1 MSRIMNGSGI
11 VRLNLVGTLVFIASA
26 VVATVVF
33 DGVAKTQGVVVS
45 LALFGSGVVFFLW
58 GYWRAI
64 QRSRHDSM
72 SVTEL
77 YFLVGPH
84 VDRRVSR
91 VMNSLLGVQVI
102 VAVAT
107 ALARSSTPASD
118 GSQTPGST
126 LAFGVLVPVFGLS
139 LNGLWA
145 SVHGRF
151 PPRAPSRPTS

>member
-1 MSRIMNGSGI
+1 MNGSGI
-11 VRLNLVGTLVFIASA
+11 IRLNVIGTVLFIVSAGIASII
-26 VVATVVF
+26 F
-33 DGVAKTQGVVVS
+33 DGIAKTQGVVVS

-58 GYWRAI
+58 GYWRAV

-91 VMNSLLGVQVI
+91 AMNSLLAIQVV
-102 VAVAT
+102 VAVAA
-107 ALARSSTPASD
+107 ALVRSSTPGAD
-118 GSQTPGST
+118 GTTTPGST

-145 SVHGRF
+145 SAHGHF
-151 PPRAPSRPTS
+151 PARARTQSTS

>member
-1 MSRIMNGSGI
+1 MNGVGI
-11 VRLNLVGTLVFIASA
+11 IRLNAIGTVLFIGSAAIASI
-26 VVATVVF
+26 VF
-33 DGVAKTQGVVVS
+33 DGIAKTQGVVVS

-58 GYWRAI
+58 GYWRAV

-91 VMNSLLGVQVI
+91 VMNSLLVIQVV
-102 VAVAT
+102 VAVAA
-107 ALARSSTPASD
+107 ALVRSSTPAAD
-118 GSQTPGST
+118 GTSTPGST
-126 LAFGVLVPVFGLS
+126 LAFSVLAPVFGLS

-151 PPRAPSRPTS
+151 PARARAQSTN

>member
-1 MSRIMNGSGI
+1 MNGVGI
-11 VRLNLVGTLVFIASA
+11 IRLNVIGTVLFIASA
-26 VVATVVF
+26 AIASIIF
-33 DGVAKTQGVVVS
+33 DGIAKTQGVVVS

-58 GYWRAI
+58 GYWRAV

-91 VMNSLLGVQVI
+91 VMNSLLVIQVV
-102 VAVAT
+102 VAVAA
-107 ALARSSTPASD
+107 ALVRSSTPAAD
-118 GSQTPGST
+118 GTSTPGST
-126 LAFGVLVPVFGLS
+126 LAFSVLAPVFGLS

-151 PPRAPSRPTS
+151 PARVRAQSTN

>member
-1 MSRIMNGSGI
+1 MNGVGI
-11 VRLNLVGTLVFIASA
+11 IRLNAIGTVLFIGSAAIASI
-26 VVATVVF
+26 VF
-33 DGVAKTQGVVVS
+33 DGIAKTQGVVVS

-58 GYWRAI
+58 GYWRAV

-91 VMNSLLGVQVI
+91 VMNSLLAIQVV
-102 VAVAT
+102 VAVAA
-107 ALARSSTPASD
+107 ALVRSSTPAAD
-118 GSQTPGST
+118 GTSTPGST
-126 LAFGVLVPVFGLS
+126 LAFSVLAPVFGLS

-151 PPRAPSRPTS
+151 PARVRAQSTN